1 MGVFRDLDNDELIDE
16 ALIADPLWRKTVS
29 VHRRSE
35 ASHLEVEP
43 DLRCRGFS
51 IMRFEGSCWRFAA
64 DAVGYGESK
73 GMRVDVV
80 SGLFA
85 SVVEDRWR

>member
-1 MGVFRDLDNDELIDE
+1 
-16 ALIADPLWRKTVS
+16 
-29 VHRRSE
+29 
-35 ASHLEVEP
+35 
-43 DLRCRGFS
+43 
-51 IMRFEGSCWRFAA
+51 MRFEGSCWRFAA

-80 SGLFA
+80 SGLIA